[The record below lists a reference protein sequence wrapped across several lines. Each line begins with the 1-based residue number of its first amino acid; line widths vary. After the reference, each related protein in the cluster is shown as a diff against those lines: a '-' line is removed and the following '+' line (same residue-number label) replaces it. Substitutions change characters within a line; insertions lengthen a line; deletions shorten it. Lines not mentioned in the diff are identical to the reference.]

1 MPLTCSDIHILKE
14 PFGILIRDEDLTKE
28 KIKGIL
34 YNAKKVVSVGDSTT
48 DRLISYDILPHIS
61 VIDNKERRRK
71 RKGSLHNQKAN
82 IHELHCT
89 NPAGGISREAVS
101 ILHKAL
107 RIPSPVKVVVYGE
120 EDMLALPIIAA
131 APYRT
136 FVLYGQPSEGI
147 VVVTI
152 TPAMRK
158 KAKDIIDK
166 IGIT

>member
-1 MPLTCSDIHILKE
+1 MPLTCSDLHILKE
-14 PFGILIRDEDLTKE
+14 PFGILIKDEDLTKE

-34 YNAKKVVSVGDSTT
+34 YNAKKVVSIGDSTT

-61 VIDNKERRRK
+61 VVDNKERRRK
-71 RKGSLHNQKAN
+71 RKVSLHNQNAN

-89 NPAGGISREAVS
+89 NPAGGISREALSV
-101 ILHKAL
+101 LHKAL
-107 RIPSPVKVVVYGE
+107 SIPTPVKVVVHGE

-136 FVLYGQPSEGI
+136 FVLYGQPLEGI

-158 KAKDIIDK
+158 KAKGIIDK

>member
-14 PFGILIRDEDLTKE
+14 PFGILIKDEDLTKE
-28 KIKGIL
+28 KIKDVL
-34 YNAKKVVSVGDSTT
+34 NNAKKVVSVGDSTT
-48 DRLISYDILPHIS
+48 DRLISYDILPNIS
-61 VIDNKERRRK
+61 VVDNKERRRK
-71 RKGSLHNQKAN
+71 RKGGLHNQNTN

-89 NPAGGISREAVS
+89 NPAGSICREAVS

-107 RIPSPVKVVVYGE
+107 RMSTPVKVVVYGE

-136 FVLYGQPSEGI
+136 FVLYGQPLEGI

-158 KAKDIIDK
+158 KAKGIIDK